1 MFLAE
6 KLGEWHQGEPIYDH
20 TEWVTLLAASTGAQY
35 TGIFR
40 ALPANNKESIMSVAI
55 EDKSTASCP
64 QMSHR
69 PEHSLSVEFIETI
82 LCINAAS
89 DEGVVNW

>member
-20 TEWVTLLAASTGAQY
+20 TEWVTLLAASTRAQY
-35 TGIFR
+35 TGVFR
-40 ALPANNKESIMSVAI
+40 ALPANNEESIMSVAI
-55 EDKSTASCP
+55 EYKSTAGSP
-64 QMSHR
+64 QMPYC

-89 DEGVVNW
+89 DEGVINW